1 MTIFGN
7 TVMMAMKLILTAVQR
22 HLWLVVIGNGQDVG
36 GDDDNGDSGGG
47 DDDNGD
53 SGGGDDGGEVSDSQV
68 QVLSEFWM

>member
-1 MTIFGN
+1 M
-7 TVMMAMKLILTAVQR
+7 
-22 HLWLVVIGNGQDVG
+22 VIGNGQDVG

>member
-1 MTIFGN
+1 M
-7 TVMMAMKLILTAVQR
+7 
-22 HLWLVVIGNGQDVG
+22 VIGNGQDV
-36 GDDDNGDSGGG
+36 GG

>member
-1 MTIFGN
+1 MMT
-7 TVMMAMKLILTAVQR
+7 MKLILTAVQR
-22 HLWLVVIGNGQDVG
+22 HLWLVVIDNGQDV
-36 GDDDNGDSGGG
+36 GG

>member
-7 TVMMAMKLILTAVQR
+7 TVMMTMKLILTAVQR

-47 DDDNGD
+47 DD
-53 SGGGDDGGEVSDSQV
+53 GGEVSNSQV
-68 QVLSEFWM
+68 QVLSEIWI